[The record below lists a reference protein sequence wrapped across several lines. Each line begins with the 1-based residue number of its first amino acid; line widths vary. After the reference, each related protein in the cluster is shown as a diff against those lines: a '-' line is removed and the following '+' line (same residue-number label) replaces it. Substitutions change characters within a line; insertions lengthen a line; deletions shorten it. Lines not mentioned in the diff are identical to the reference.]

1 MRKRLLACCVALSLT
16 GLALG
21 LPLAPDVRAQERA
34 GDRASA
40 WSHYQDRAAAVQF
53 DFPSHLFPQKS
64 AGQER
69 SGSTFSTTDGRARLR
84 VFSRA
89 NAANETPRAYLRR
102 VARTEEADFTYIR
115 TADRFFVASGT
126 REGVIFYRRCNFSS
140 ADRRIGCLHL
150 DYPQREKRAWYDT
163 VTRISRTMRLVNSD

>member
-1 MRKRLLACCVALSLT
+1 MMRRLLACCGALSLT
-16 GLALG
+16 GLVLG
-21 LPLAPDVRAQERA
+21 FPLTSDVRAQERA
-34 GDRASA
+34 GDRVAA

-53 DFPSHLFPQKS
+53 DFPSHLFPVKS

-69 SGSTFSTTDGRARLR
+69 SGSTFSTADGRARLR

-115 TADRFFVASGT
+115 TAGRSAPGT
-126 REGVIFYRRCNFSS
+126 IR
-140 ADRRIGCLHL
+140 
-150 DYPQREKRAWYDT
+150 
-163 VTRISRTMRLVNSD
+163 

>member
-1 MRKRLLACCVALSLT
+1 MMKRLLACCAALWLT
-16 GLALG
+16 GLVLG
-21 LPLAPDVRAQERA
+21 PPFTSDARAIERA
-34 GDRASA
+34 GTWSPYRDRESG
-40 WSHYQDRAAAVQF
+40 VQF

-69 SGSTFSTTDGRARLR
+69 SGSTFSTADGRARLR

-126 REGVIFYRRCNFSS
+126 RDGVIFYRRCNFSS

-150 DYPQREKRAWYDT
+150 DYPQREKRAWDDT
-163 VTRISRTMRLVNSD
+163 VTRISRTMRLVDSD